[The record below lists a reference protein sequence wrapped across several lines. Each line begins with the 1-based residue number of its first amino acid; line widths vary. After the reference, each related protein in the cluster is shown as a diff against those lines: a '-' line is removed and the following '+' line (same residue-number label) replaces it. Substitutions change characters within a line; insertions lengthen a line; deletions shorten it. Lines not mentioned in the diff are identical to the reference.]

1 MYGVYEPPYRDKGYE
16 YQPNDKEKSKSGEKS
31 Y

>member
-1 MYGVYEPPYRDKGYE
+1 MYGVYEPSYRDKGYE
-16 YQPNDKEKSKSGEKS
+16 YLPNDKEKVKVTEKP